1 MSEREEDVAASSSR
15 SAPVVSNL
23 VITANTLVFH
33 TCYCYVKR
41 VITKLWLGDHHLM
54 VDSDVSLITWVA
66 MNLVYLLSVLVG
78 RSDC

>member
-1 MSEREEDVAASSSR
+1 MLRRVSSR

-54 VDSDVSLITWVA
+54 VDSDVSLITCGYEIISC
-66 MNLVYLLSVLVG
+66 LSLSVVVTVTS
-78 RSDC
+78 RCD